1 MEVSW
6 VHSHEPMPPS
16 RGGLI
21 VPNDGQSRQ
30 VLNKIVKAY
39 ARLNGFTT
47 QQYGVVEKDWRFDA
61 TVASRLCQ
69 NSMNAISTQHLRAHV
84 GELAG
89 NIGEHNVFH
98 PAGLHAAEA
107 YIAKTWRQQG
117 YDVQRQSYTVRGVEC
132 ANLEITRTGSAP
144 DGDSILIGAHYDSVL
159 GSPGAND
166 NGSGVAALLEL
177 SRLFKELTPATSLRF
192 VAFVNEEP
200 PFFFWNDMGSMV
212 YAKSARR
219 RGDPIR
225 FMISLETIG
234 YYRNRPG
241 TQAYPPLLKY
251 FYPDTGNFLAFVSN
265 WRSRHIMRRCVHA
278 FAAAT
283 DFPVQSIA
291 TLALVPGVS
300 WSDHLA
306 FWREGFKAFMITDTA
321 FYRYPYYHTAQD
333 TPDKLNYQAF
343 AEAVQGLFLMLC
355 RLTHTEGSGTLQ
367 GA

>member
-1 MEVSW
+1 
-6 VHSHEPMPPS
+6 
-16 RGGLI
+16 
-21 VPNDGQSRQ
+21 
-30 VLNKIVKAY
+30 
-39 ARLNGFTT
+39 
-47 QQYGVVEKDWRFDA
+47 
-61 TVASRLCQ
+61 
-69 NSMNAISTQHLRAHV
+69 MNAISRRRLRAHV
-84 GELAG
+84 DELAG
-89 NIGEHNVFH
+89 HIGEHNVFH

-107 YIAKTWRQQG
+107 YIAESWRGQG
-117 YDVQRQSYTVRGVEC
+117 YDVQRQAYTVRGVEC
-132 ANLEITRTGSAP
+132 ANLEITCTGSAP
-144 DGDSILIGAHYDSVL
+144 DGDIILIGAHYDSVL

-177 SRLFKELTPATSLRF
+177 SRLFKPFSPASSLRF

-212 YAKSARR
+212 YVKSAKQ

-234 YYRNRPG
+234 CYRDRPG
-241 TQAYPPLLKY
+241 SQAYPPLLKY
-251 FYPDTGNFLAFVSN
+251 FYPDTGNFIAFVSN
-265 WRSRHIMRRCVHA
+265 LRSRHVMRHCVRA

-306 FWREGFKAFMITDTA
+306 FWRAGYKAFMITDTA

-333 TPDKLNYQAF
+333 TPDKLNYEAF
-343 AEAVQGLFLMLC
+343 AEAVQGLFLMLY
-355 RLTHTEGSGTLQ
+355 RLTHAKKAGLQ
-367 GA
+367 QGV